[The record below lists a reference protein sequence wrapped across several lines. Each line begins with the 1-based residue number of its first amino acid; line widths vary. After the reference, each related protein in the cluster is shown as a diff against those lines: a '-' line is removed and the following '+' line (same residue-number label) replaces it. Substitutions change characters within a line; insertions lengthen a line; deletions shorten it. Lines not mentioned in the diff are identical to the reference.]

1 MASGELFMY
10 GHIFHPVTGELLA
23 EIKDGTLTMSD
34 GRTYKVDGNKVL
46 SETGEVLA
54 YLSVERA
61 PPNATS
67 VPGKSRAH

>member
-1 MASGELFMY
+1 MSSGELFMY

-23 EIKDGTLTMSD
+23 EVNGTLTMSD
-34 GRTYKVDGNKVL
+34 GRGYKVDGNKVL

-61 PPNATS
+61 PPGSIS
-67 VPGKSRAH
+67 VPSKSRVN